1 MADGLTEIDTY
12 DVHIDP
18 PESLDVEVDGSV
30 SITAWGCILGNIE
43 NQKDLVDYV
52 ESQTLQDIQPIPIDY
67 IKSLN

>member
-1 MADGLTEIDTY
+1 MADVLTETDTY